1 MNIQLKSMDEARR
14 QLLCERINR
23 NLRDFLPELEERN
36 ARTQILE
43 RELDD
48 AKAELGEK
56 KRKLDIFRGIA
67 NAANLSRLTPGSPAA
82 ALAMGTVSAVTGIS
96 ASLEVDNLE
105 VIVTN
110 LERAIRELE
119 NQKSE
124 NTRRL
129 NELRRLRDES
139 SSDHQRYNCDLR

>member
-105 VIVTN
+105 VVMAPVGGGGLLSGTSIAV
-110 LERAIRELE
+110 
-119 NQKSE
+119 SE
-124 NTRRL
+124 AL
-129 NELRRLRDES
+129 PAAKVFGA
-139 SSDHQRYNCDLR
+139 